1 MIFKHHF
8 SQKEL
13 SLLEEIADSWSVA
26 GNVQNVPRTFV
37 IMEAVIKNH
46 WDCSQRIQQTE
57 RDSQRQKMEIFES
70 QQE

>member
-13 SLLEEIADSWSVA
+13 SLLEEIADSWSGA

-37 IMEAVIKNH
+37 IMDSEEVIKTH
-46 WDCSQRIQQTE
+46 WSCIQRIQQTK
-57 RDSQRQKMEIFES
+57 RGKK
-70 QQE
+70 

>member
-13 SLLEEIADSWSVA
+13 SLLEEIADSWSGA

-37 IMEAVIKNH
+37 IMDSKEVIKTH
-46 WDCSQRIQQTE
+46 WSCIQRIQQTE
-57 RDSQRQKMEIFES
+57 RGSQRQKMTEMN
-70 QQE
+70 